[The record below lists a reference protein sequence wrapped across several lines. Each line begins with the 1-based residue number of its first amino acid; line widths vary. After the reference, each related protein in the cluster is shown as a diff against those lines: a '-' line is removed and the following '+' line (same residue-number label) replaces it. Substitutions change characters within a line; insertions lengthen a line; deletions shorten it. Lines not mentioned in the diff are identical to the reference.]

1 MYMLIKTC
9 FILIARF
16 TLGIKEFFQ
25 CDKISYYQFFAN
37 IFSDIFFPFFNVEC
51 VHLFVTNECVYL
63 DDRTSYLEHYR
74 DVIHVY
80 FKFLCNETGCK
91 VINMIYRYWFI
102 TNHDWWSVMSASEG
116 GVPQHCV
123 CRSISDVSPQWAQ
136 PSKIDDKF
144 LLFVNV
150 KDLKCVGT
158 VFLCVLVYWEIN
170 SSSQD
175 VISFLIQRGGY
186 SVEEVLQYQPND
198 MSSCLTACH
207 LCCWSFCKCGSFM
220 WLINYCQKMWMN
232 FIQVLVAI

>member
-1 MYMLIKTC
+1 MLQADSVAILYVVVYDYQQRWIAFVWFGSTMYMLTKTC

-91 VINMIYRYWFI
+91 VINMI
-102 TNHDWWSVMSASEG
+102 
-116 GVPQHCV
+116 
-123 CRSISDVSPQWAQ
+123 
-136 PSKIDDKF
+136 
-144 LLFVNV
+144 
-150 KDLKCVGT
+150 
-158 VFLCVLVYWEIN
+158 
-170 SSSQD
+170 
-175 VISFLIQRGGY
+175 
-186 SVEEVLQYQPND
+186 
-198 MSSCLTACH
+198 
-207 LCCWSFCKCGSFM
+207 
-220 WLINYCQKMWMN
+220 
-232 FIQVLVAI
+232 